1 MKNYLILL
9 CLILTMISCGKKS
22 SIPELMGI
30 PDDSQNP
37 YTISSTHVG
46 SITRGTNIHQ
56 LYSIFPA
63 KQIKLIKN
71 KGGFFNQEFDD
82 YNVYDNNGKLLFI
95 ATPEVAGD
103 TSSFINRIIIQNPGR
118 NWAEFQFRTNTG
130 CLSQHKLSPFLGRDR
145 RFRSESQHQFLN
157 QQSNSG

>member
-9 CLILTMISCGKKS
+9 CLILGTISCGKKS

-30 PDDSQNP
+30 SDDSQNP
-37 YTISSTHVG
+37 YIISSTRVG
-46 SITRGTNIHQ
+46 SIARGTNIHQ

-103 TSSFINRIIIQNPGR
+103 TSSFINRIII
-118 NWAEFQFRTNTG
+118 
-130 CLSQHKLSPFLGRDR
+130 RD
-145 RFRSESQHQFLN
+145 
-157 QQSNSG
+157 NS

>member
-82 YNVYDNNGKLLFI
+82 YNVYDNNGKPRKLPETLVLLLI
-95 ATPEVAGD
+95 A
-103 TSSFINRIIIQNPGR
+103 SSFGTPHSKPRK
-118 NWAEFQFRTNTG
+118 E
-130 CLSQHKLSPFLGRDR
+130 LG
-145 RFRSESQHQFLN
+145 
-157 QQSNSG
+157 

>member
-9 CLILTMISCGKKS
+9 CLILTMISCVKKS

-103 TSSFINRIIIQNPGR
+103 TSSFINRIII
-118 NWAEFQFRTNTG
+118 
-130 CLSQHKLSPFLGRDR
+130 RDTS
-145 RFRSESQHQFLN
+145 FKTPE
-157 QQSNSG
+157 

>member
-82 YNVYDNNGKLLFI
+82 YNVYDNNGKLLHS
-95 ATPEVAGD
+95 GHL
-103 TSSFINRIIIQNPGR
+103 IQNPGR